1 MRLNKYLSRC
11 GLDSR
16 RNCDKFI
23 KDKKIFINGKIV
35 TDFSYDVKNND
46 IVTYNNKYLDIEDK
60 SVVYILNKPKGY
72 ICTSKDPQDRLKV
85 IDLIDTHMRLFTIG
99 RLDRDTTGLILL
111 TNDGDIAHKLAHPK
125 YQKEKKYYVKSKGGL
140 DPQILNKIKNGF
152 KLNDGLRVK
161 ADIKLIS
168 FQKNICE
175 WDIILKEGKNRE
187 IKRIFSNF
195 DSKVTMIHR
204 YSFGG
209 IDLNNL
215 KIGRYKK
222 IPLDYINKKL
232 FK

>member
-16 RNCDKFI
+16 RNCDKLI
-23 KDKKIFINGKIV
+23 KDSKIFINGKLV
-35 TDFSYDVKNND
+35 TDFSYNVKNDD
-46 IVTYNNKYLDIEDK
+46 IVTYNNKYLEIEDE
-60 SVVYILNKPKGY
+60 SIVYILNKPKGY

-125 YQKEKKYYVKSKGGL
+125 YQKEKKYYVKTKGGL
-140 DPQILNKIKNGF
+140 ESKILNKIKIGI

-161 ADIKLIS
+161 ADINLLSSK
-168 FQKNICE
+168 KNIYE
-175 WDIILKEGKNRE
+175 WDITLKEGKNRE

-209 IDLNNL
+209 IELKNL

-222 IPLDYINKKL
+222 ITLEYINKKL